1 MLKPLVNRQGV
12 CKIKTMMATAAA
24 RFRGKEGRQR
34 LIQAL
39 RLQQIVA
46 DELALATELSR
57 LARLI
62 TFDEAT
68 PRNIIISQ
76 GKHDT
81 DIYLIVSGRVSV
93 RVNGREVANRKAGQ
107 HVGEMALIDPRAHRS
122 ATVVATEPS
131 VLAKITEPYFTKL
144 AKKYPQLW
152 RRLAIE
158 LAERLRQ
165 RSKFHTPP
173 NEKPNIF
180 IGSSVENLPI
190 AQQIQTG
197 LAHDPMLVQVWT
209 DGVFGPAAG
218 TMDNLFRAISS
229 SDFAVLV
236 LAPEDT
242 VISRKKKSY
251 APRDNCVFELGLF
264 MGALGGDRVFI
275 VKQRGANIKMPTD
288 LLGITPAEYVAGDTA
303 TLAARIA
310 PVCTEIRQA
319 IQRLGP
325 K

>member
-1 MLKPLVNRQGV
+1 M
-12 CKIKTMMATAAA
+12 TASILA
-24 RFRGKEGRQR
+24 RFRGANGGRR
-34 LIQAL
+34 LADAL
-39 RLQQIVA
+39 RLQHLVA
-46 DELALATELSR
+46 DEETLAAALANA
-57 LARLI
+57 ARLVVFEPGSPKNVVI
-62 TFDEAT
+62 
-68 PRNIIISQ
+68 RQ
-76 GKHDT
+76 GALDS
-81 DIYLIVSGRVSV
+81 DIYLIVSGRLSV
-93 RVNGREVANRKAGQ
+93 EVNGRAVAFRTAGQ
-107 HVGEMALIDPRAHRS
+107 HVGEMALIDPRTHRS

-131 VLAKITEPYFTKL
+131 VLARITEPNFTKL

-158 LAERLRQ
+158 LADRLRQ
-165 RSKFHTPP
+165 RSRFHTPP
-173 NEKPNIF
+173 NESPRVF

-209 DGVFGPAAG
+209 DGVFRAAAG
-218 TMDNLFRAISS
+218 TMDNLFRAVSG

-236 LAPEDT
+236 LAPQDT

-275 VKQRGANIKMPTD
+275 VRQRGVKIKMPTD
-288 LLGITPAEYVAGDTA
+288 LLGITPAEYTAGDTA

-310 PVCTEIRQA
+310 PVCAEVRQA
-319 IQRLGP
+319 VQRLGP